1 MGQAMGPCE
10 LGNHPA
16 VPDVQLTIQ
25 SCHTTN
31 ESIQL
36 DSLFDP
42 AKAAVF
48 YNEKHVALMQER
60 AQLQSAKHDFAVE
73 ESAKEAALQEKEAD
87 FEKEQEEKNAEILA
101 KEVALASREQQCSF
115 RCLKLSNTLRQ
126 IEEEE
131 QRKKYQRVAGTRR
144 LTALKT
150 TLEKTQN
157 KVNTKSFLKTVTD
170 LEGAFDRRMAAK
182 TAHRRKTIKLYP
194 AGRTKSVPSICTPY
208 RDFTPSKVD
217 LVCDQNR
224 NVITK
229 EKAISNESKE
239 VKPLDKELFDSILE
253 CEKKRLLGMLD
264 TLETNGEQ
272 VSPVVVKRPGTQV
285 DTLSK
290 KCHTLSARRSQLTR
304 SPQVSLNR

>member
-1 MGQAMGPCE
+1 MG
-10 LGNHPA
+10 
-16 VPDVQLTIQ
+16 
-25 SCHTTN
+25 
-31 ESIQL
+31 
-36 DSLFDP
+36 
-42 AKAAVF
+42 
-48 YNEKHVALMQER
+48 
-60 AQLQSAKHDFAVE
+60 
-73 ESAKEAALQEKEAD
+73 KEAD
-87 FEKEQEEKNAEILA
+87 FEKEQEEKNAELLA

-115 RCLKLSNTLRQ
+115 RCLKLSKTLRQ

-131 QRKKYQRVAGTRR
+131 QRKKDQRVAGTRR
-144 LTALKT
+144 LTTLKT

-157 KVNTKSFLKTVTD
+157 KVNTKSFLKKVTD
-170 LEGAFDRRMAAK
+170 LEAAFDRRMAAK
-182 TAHRRKTIKLYP
+182 TAHRRKTAPVKTIKLYP
-194 AGRTKSVPSICTPY
+194 VGRTKSVQSICTPY